1 MKKIITLIILFA
13 LYSCGSSHP
22 GRVCGGRGGQRNVE
36 NTTKKE
42 TKFTTN
48 LKRNS

>member
-1 MKKIITLIILFA
+1 MKKFITLIILFV

-36 NTTKKE
+36 NTIKKE
-42 TKFTTN
+42 TKITPI

>member
-1 MKKIITLIILFA
+1 MLV

-36 NTTKKE
+36 NSIKKE

>member
-1 MKKIITLIILFA
+1 MKKFITLIILFV

-36 NTTKKE
+36 NTIKKE
-42 TKFTTN
+42 TKFTPT